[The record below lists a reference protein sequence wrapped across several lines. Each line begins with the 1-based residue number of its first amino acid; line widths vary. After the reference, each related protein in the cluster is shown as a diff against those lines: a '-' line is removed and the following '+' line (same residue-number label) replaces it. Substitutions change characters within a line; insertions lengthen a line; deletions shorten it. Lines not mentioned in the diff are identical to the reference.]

1 MKPMGGL
8 IQRSHAEVVKVESA
22 VGVII
27 WKEGV
32 GDVNL
37 LSVGR

>member
-1 MKPMGGL
+1 MQK
-8 IQRSHAEVVKVESA
+8 SCKVESA

-27 WKEGV
+27 RKESV
-32 GDVNL
+32 GDVSL